1 MTTQKLLPA
10 LKNNHITNLAHLDE
24 QNNGTKAL
32 YPLALEAIYGTM
44 GSCNYELKNMKPTP
58 LSWEF
63 QSVIKACERIND
75 WYKANNMYQSQVDLF
90 FRAVERKNFEE
101 VQRLLDTGT
110 YVDIRNDYE
119 DTALIFAASS
129 GRLEAVKFLLDR
141 GANVNARND
150 WDHTPLLLAAN
161 NGHTDIVSILLASG
175 ADVTAQD
182 KDCDTAL
189 ASAIRQNHRAIA
201 KLIMNPAQ
209 AIQMQRNMD
218 SAKEAMSRMAKRVY
232 DNMLGSERGEELL
245 SKAEEYNIPYTA
257 DSINWL
263 KLINDV
269 ESYEELLAEAEEYN
283 IAWDLSEYDP
293 VGLQQEIEYC
303 VRSGIAETRDL
314 YRDYFDSRL

>member
-44 GSCNYELKNMKPTP
+44 GSCNYELKNMKPTL

-63 QSVIKACERIND
+63 ISASKAQEAI
-75 WYKANNMYQSQVDLF
+75 NNMYQSQVDLF

-101 VQRLLDTGT
+101 VQRLIDSGIDI
-110 YVDIRNDYE
+110 DIRNDYE

-232 DNMLGSERGEELL
+232 ENMLGSERGEELL

-257 DSINWL
+257 YSINWL

-314 YRDYFDSRL
+314 YQDYFDSRL

>member
-10 LKNNHITNLAHLDE
+10 LENNHITNLAHLDE

-44 GSCNYELKNMKPTP
+44 SSCNYELKNMKPTP

-63 QSVIKACERIND
+63 ISASKAQEVINS
-75 WYKANNMYQSQVDLF
+75 WYRY
-90 FRAVERKNFEE
+90 
-101 VQRLLDTGT
+101 
-110 YVDIRNDYE
+110 
-119 DTALIFAASS
+119 
-129 GRLEAVKFLLDR
+129 
-141 GANVNARND
+141 
-150 WDHTPLLLAAN
+150 TPAE
-161 NGHTDIVSILLASG
+161 
-175 ADVTAQD
+175 
-182 KDCDTAL
+182 
-189 ASAIRQNHRAIA
+189 
-201 KLIMNPAQ
+201 
-209 AIQMQRNMD
+209 AIQIQRNME

-245 SKAEEYNIPYTA
+245 SKAEEYNIPYEA
-257 DSINWL
+257 DCINWL

-269 ESYEELLAEAEEYN
+269 ETYEELLAEAEEYN

>member
-1 MTTQKLLPA
+1 MRYLVCLPCI
-10 LKNNHITNLAHLDE
+10 H
-24 QNNGTKAL
+24 
-32 YPLALEAIYGTM
+32 
-44 GSCNYELKNMKPTP
+44 
-58 LSWEF
+58 
-63 QSVIKACERIND
+63 
-75 WYKANNMYQSQVDLF
+75 
-90 FRAVERKNFEE
+90 
-101 VQRLLDTGT
+101 
-110 YVDIRNDYE
+110 
-119 DTALIFAASS
+119 TAL
-129 GRLEAVKFLLDR
+129 
-141 GANVNARND
+141 
-150 WDHTPLLLAAN
+150 LA
-161 NGHTDIVSILLASG
+161 SILLANG

-201 KLIMNPAQ
+201 KLIMNAAQ

-245 SKAEEYNIPYTA
+245 SKAEEYNIPYEE
-257 DSINWL
+257 DCINWL

-303 VRSGIAETRDL
+303 
-314 YRDYFDSRL
+314 